1 MGWCSMSRPEVVV
14 THWVH
19 PEVMGF
25 LSEFATVWA
34 PTEAEGVW
42 PRAEVIARAHTAD
55 ALITCMADLVD
66 EELLDACPR
75 LRVVSATL
83 KGYDNIDVG
92 ACSRRGVWVTILP
105 ELLTAST
112 AELAVGL
119 AIGLMRRVRVGDAVV
134 RGGGFG
140 GWRPLLYGTGLCG
153 TAIGIIGMGR
163 MGRAVAKR
171 IAAFEPDRLVYADPR
186 RLGRDDERALD
197 ARQADLKTLLR
208 DSELIMLTVPL
219 SWTTRHLIGSW
230 ALTDVR
236 AGAYL
241 VNIGRGSVV
250 DETAVLAAL
259 DDGRLS
265 GYAADV
271 FELEDWALPDRPR
284 NIPDRLRTHPRTL
297 FTPHLGSA
305 VGDVRREMS
314 LAAAHQTRQALEGA
328 RPDHAVNAG
337 QLLSSP

>member
-1 MGWCSMSRPEVVV
+1 MGWCWMSRPDVVV

-19 PEVMGF
+19 PEVMEF

-34 PTEAEGVW
+34 PTEAQGVW
-42 PRAEVIARAHTAD
+42 PREEVIARAHTAD

-83 KGYDNIDVG
+83 KGYDNIDVA
-92 ACSRRGVWVTILP
+92 ACTRHGVWVTILP
-105 ELLTAST
+105 DLLTAPT

-119 AIGLMRRVRVGDAVV
+119 AIGLMRRLRIGDAVV
-134 RGGGFG
+134 RGGGFA
-140 GWRPLLYGTGLCG
+140 GWRPMLYGTGLSG
-153 TAIGIIGMGR
+153 TDIGIIGLGR

-171 IAAFEPDRLVYADPR
+171 MAAFEPARLRYADPV
-186 RLGRDDERALD
+186 RLAPEDERALG
-197 ARQADLKTLLR
+197 AEPADVATLLR
-208 DSELIMLTVPL
+208 ESELIVLTVPL
-219 SWTTRHLIGSW
+219 SWKTRHLVGSW
-230 ALTDVR
+230 ALRDVR
-236 AGAYL
+236 PGAYV
-241 VNIGRGSVV
+241 VNVSRGSVV
-250 DETAVLAAL
+250 DEAAVLAAL
-259 DDGRLS
+259 EDGRLS

-271 FELEDWALPDRPR
+271 FEMEDWALIDRPR
-284 NIPDRLRTHPRTL
+284 HIPDRLRTHPHTL

-314 LAAAHQTRQALEGA
+314 LAAAHQTRQALEGT